1 MSEKYEFRYLPRL
14 IVVAGLVAFCTAGP
28 PVRVAAAAAPPT
40 LEKRDVLSM
49 REGRFHLHDRPFAE
63 ISFNKFDLLWQ
74 LYEQL
79 SQGKSLSEDSPLV
92 QAQDKALRELHEM
105 GFRSIRIFA
114 LPWGPAG
121 PESYADPAKRKLLY
135 AALDKALELCDRH
148 DIRVVWSLGS
158 VQFTDKKRGPGQG
171 AADGEEHQRELIAN
185 PESRG
190 RKLLYRYIDETVTR
204 YQQRR
209 TVLMWEI
216 SNEVTLLADIGDK
229 DRIHDGRRMPTLKE
243 VAGFFD
249 DVAKRIK
256 AADPLRLVN
265 SGGSHLRESQW
276 NLYQRKGWKTDT
288 FEEQRRCFEL
298 LYDHN
303 AVDVIDV
310 HSYMNNKPGYVIS
323 DGKGGEAYMD
333 FLGWMTIAGRI
344 GKPLMIGEL
353 GLQAAPKTEKKVW
366 ETTPH
371 YFASYA
377 DTAAA
382 RPWVEKTLSAV
393 IDAGVPLSYWWCYQS
408 DRPMDQNK
416 PQRFDL
422 TRERNPELVACIVAA
437 NQRLQQ
443 KLGIPAPRPTGAK
456 P

>member
-1 MSEKYEFRYLPRL
+1 
-14 IVVAGLVAFCTAGP
+14 
-28 PVRVAAAAAPPT
+28 
-40 LEKRDVLSM
+40 
-49 REGRFHLHDRPFAE
+49 
-63 ISFNKFDLLWQ
+63 
-74 LYEQL
+74 
-79 SQGKSLSEDSPLV
+79 
-92 QAQDKALRELHEM
+92 
-105 GFRSIRIFA
+105 
-114 LPWGPAG
+114 
-121 PESYADPAKRKLLY
+121 
-135 AALDKALELCDRH
+135 
-148 DIRVVWSLGS
+148 
-158 VQFTDKKRGPGQG
+158 
-171 AADGEEHQRELIAN
+171 
-185 PESRG
+185 
-190 RKLLYRYIDETVTR
+190 LLYRYIDETVTR
-204 YQQRR
+204 YQQCR

-216 SNEVTLLADIGDK
+216 SNETTLLADIGDK
-229 DRIHDGRRMPTLKE
+229 DRVREGRRMPTLKE

-276 NLYQRKGWKTDT
+276 NLYQRKGWKPDT

-298 LYDHN
+298 LYAHN

-333 FLGWMTIAGRI
+333 FRGWMTIAGRI

-422 TRERNPELVACIVAA
+422 TRERNPELVACIVEA

>member
-1 MSEKYEFRYLPRL
+1 
-14 IVVAGLVAFCTAGP
+14 
-28 PVRVAAAAAPPT
+28 
-40 LEKRDVLSM
+40 
-49 REGRFHLHDRPFAE
+49 
-63 ISFNKFDLLWQ
+63 
-74 LYEQL
+74 
-79 SQGKSLSEDSPLV
+79 
-92 QAQDKALRELHEM
+92 M

-121 PESYADPAKRKLLY
+121 PESYADPAQRKTLY
-135 AALDKALELCDRH
+135 AAQDKALELCDRH
-148 DIRVVWSLGS
+148 DIRVVWSIGS

-171 AADGEEHQRELIAN
+171 FVEGEEHERELIAN
-185 PESRG
+185 PGSRG
-190 RKLLYRYIDETVTR
+190 RTLLYRYIDETVTR
-204 YQQRR
+204 YQHRQ

-216 SNEVTLLADIGDK
+216 SNETTLLADIGDK
-229 DRIHDGRRMPTLKE
+229 DRVREGRRMPTLKE

-276 NLYQRKGWKTDT
+276 NLYQRKGWKPDT

-298 LYDHN
+298 LYAHN

-422 TRERNPELVACIVAA
+422 TRERNPELVACIVEA